1 MTNIPDLWGQA
12 ISVDVLTPAAILNTQ
27 AALLKRKTQ
36 GIVIAELETTTD
48 SKNVVTIKFDL
59 VAPAVDNFRAS
70 VLAVRHKADY
80 VYPALV
86 ATSAFSSKGGGQFG
100 DLKWGGVED
109 QLSKLAETET
119 QFISLLQEALQSG
132 FILSIVQSLIAKSN
146 EARQGPPLAELLSG
160 DVTTGATA

>member
-1 MTNIPDLWGQA
+1 MTSIPDLWGHA

-48 SKNVVTIKFDL
+48 SKNVVTIKLDL
-59 VAPAVDNFRAS
+59 VAPAVDSFRAS

-86 ATSAFSSKGGGQFG
+86 STAAFAGKGGGTFG
-100 DLKWGGVED
+100 DLAWGGVED
-109 QLSKLAETET
+109 RMSQLAETET
-119 QFISLLQEALQSG
+119 QFVSFLQDALQSG

-146 EARQGPPLAELLSG
+146 EARRGPPLAELVSG
-160 DVTTGATA
+160 DAAADATT

>member
-1 MTNIPDLWGQA
+1 MTKIPDLWGHA

-27 AALLKRKTQ
+27 ATLLKRKTQ
-36 GIVIAELETTTD
+36 GIVIAELETTEG
-48 SKNVVTIKFDL
+48 SKNIVTIKLDL
-59 VAPAVDNFRAS
+59 VAPAVDNFRAT

-86 ATSAFSSKGGGQFG
+86 TSSAFAGKGGGPFG

-109 QLSKLAETET
+109 QMSKLAETEM

-132 FILSIVQSLIAKSN
+132 PILSIVQSLIAKSN
-146 EARQGPPLAELLSG
+146 EARQGPEPAEALTE
-160 DVTTGATA
+160 DATA

>member
-1 MTNIPDLWGQA
+1 MTTIPDLWGQA
-12 ISVDVLTPAAILNTQ
+12 ITVNVLTPAAILNTQ

-36 GIVIAELETTTD
+36 GIVVAELATTTD
-48 SKNVVTIKFDL
+48 SKNIVTIKLDL

-86 ATSAFSSKGGGQFG
+86 STSAFSGKGGGPFG
-100 DLKWGGVED
+100 DLAWRGVED
-109 QLSKLAETET
+109 QLSQLAETET
-119 QFISLLQEALQSG
+119 QFVSLLQEALQSG

-146 EARQGPPLAELLSG
+146 EARQGPSAPDVVNG
-160 DVTTGATA
+160 DVTADATA